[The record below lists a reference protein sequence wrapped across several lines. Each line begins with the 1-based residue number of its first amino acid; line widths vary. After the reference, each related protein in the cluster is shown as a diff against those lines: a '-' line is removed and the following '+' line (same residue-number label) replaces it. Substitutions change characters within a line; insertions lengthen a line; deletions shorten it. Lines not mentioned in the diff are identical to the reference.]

1 MDRSERI
8 SLRLSI
14 AMHVALVLALEP
26 SQQGHPEDRAPE
38 PQMAQVQQIDL
49 QVLKTQFARQEGTIP
64 ARRDHYAPS
73 PVENGCLAAAPRE
86 PLPDPVIRFHI
97 PEAPLCQALSRFSR
111 KLNVPWAKI
120 GRAHV

>member
-1 MDRSERI
+1 
-8 SLRLSI
+8 
-14 AMHVALVLALEP
+14 MHVALVLALEP

-64 ARRDHYAPS
+64 DRRDNDAPS

-86 PLPDPVIRFHI
+86 HLPEPVIRLDI
-97 PEAPLCQALSRFSR
+97 PEAPLGAALSRLR
-111 KLNVPWAKI
+111 PEERRVAKE
-120 GRAHV
+120 RVSTCHPR

>member
-64 ARRDHYAPS
+64 DRRDNDAPS
-73 PVENGCLAAAPRE
+73 PVENGCLAARSEEHTSELQSLMRTSYAVFRLTPKNQT
-86 PLPDPVIRFHI
+86 PTPP
-97 PEAPLCQALSRFSR
+97 
-111 KLNVPWAKI
+111 
-120 GRAHV
+120 